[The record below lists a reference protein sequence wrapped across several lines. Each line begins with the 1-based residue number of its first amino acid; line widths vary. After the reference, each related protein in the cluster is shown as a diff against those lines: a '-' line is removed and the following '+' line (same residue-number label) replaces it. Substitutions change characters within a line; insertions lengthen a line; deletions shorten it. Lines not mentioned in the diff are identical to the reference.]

1 MRDFGRLLILLG
13 AMLLVAGLL
22 LTAFGRLGIGKLPG
36 DFTWRRGSFTV
47 YLPLMTSLILSV
59 LLSLIL
65 WLFRR

>member
-1 MRDFGRLLILLG
+1 MRDFGRLLIVLG
-13 AMLLVAGLL
+13 AVLVVAGLL
-22 LTAFGRLGIGKLPG
+22 MTAFGRLGLGKLPG

-47 YLPLMTSLILSV
+47 YLPLMTSLILSL